1 MKFGLKEKLFGGFSI
16 VLLLFV
22 ITIIVSLKSVWT
34 LKNNIE
40 LTHDHPL
47 IVTRAV
53 LKIEVLTISMHH
65 SMKDVVLSMNKNE
78 RDHYILV
85 VEENEKEALAYFDIV
100 QDKILGKEGQRM
112 AARAKDKFLGW
123 RVIRNRV
130 VDLMDN
136 AKVETAR
143 VITQNGGNYYV
154 QTITSQLKELEN
166 YAGNKADEFNHNSM
180 LIARNTRSIT
190 IIVFLSSVLI
200 SVFVVVISLR
210 YLSRRLALLQGA
222 AIMLSKGE
230 FDELT
235 KPWNAKEIDHFVEGF
250 KEISMHLK
258 RSQDSL
264 EEKIKERTK
273 ELEEANEQLI
283 TLKENLELK
292 VEERTR
298 DLANQVNKLDKS
310 QQAMLFL
317 VEDLN
322 DTSKKLKEKQEKLNN
337 VNQELEAFT
346 YSVSHDLR
354 APLRAIEGFSKFLL
368 SDYSEKLD
376 EEGKRFISVIRD
388 NTKKMDQLI
397 TDLLRLS
404 RVTKSEMTF
413 TKIGMAQ
420 LAAATYNEIATE
432 EEKQAFEFIVE
443 DIPDAK
449 GDTTLIK
456 QVWSNFI
463 GNSLKY
469 SAKSEHKKINI
480 GYLNDENSI
489 TYFVRD
495 SGAGF
500 NSKYKDKVFGV
511 FQRLHKDNE
520 FKGTGVGLAIVKRIL
535 DKHNGKVWAEGAVDK
550 GATFYFSLPK

>member
-34 LKNNIE
+34 LKNNVE

-112 AARAKDKFLGW
+112 AARAKDKFWGW

-180 LIARNTRSIT
+180 LIAKNTRSIT

-210 YLSRRLALLQGA
+210 YLSKRLALLQGA